1 MSSCF
6 VIFAVLLFLFSL
18 FMEIAMQR
26 LWTAKMHKMKIE
38 QVTKKYGPCW
48 HEKTKMG
55 TPTMGGIV
63 FIPVMLVSSV
73 LICFV
78 YGLDNWSTA
87 MQVISYPILAAAVG
101 FVDDWL
107 KYTKHSSDG
116 LKSLQ
121 KLLLQ
126 VIVTVAWASWV
137 LPDSLYIMPSF
148 AISKIYALLLVSF
161 IGVGF
166 QNAVNVT
173 DGLDGLAAGC
183 SLISLIGALFFLPY
197 SPLLALV
204 TISGCGIALGFLW
217 HNANPASV
225 FMGDVGAHFFAG
237 LLLSVSLASGAFI
250 FILPLGFMFGIE
262 IISVSV
268 QIFAIRRLKR
278 KVFLMSPIHHHF
290 EMLGWKETQIV
301 FRFLII
307 HTVGMVVFGALFSVF
322 SNTI

>member
-1 MSSCF
+1 MFNQLIIILSVS
-6 VIFAVLLFLFSL
+6 IVL
-18 FMEIAMQR
+18 EIMLQKM
-26 LWTAKMHKMKIE
+26 WTAKMHKMKIE
-38 QVTKKYGPCW
+38 QVTKEYGPCW

-63 FIPVMLVSSV
+63 FIPVIAAAAL
-73 LICFV
+73 LI
-78 YGLDNWSTA
+78 YIMNGSLPTERTA
-87 MQVISYPILAAAVG
+87 QILSYPILAAVVG
-101 FVDDWL
+101 FIDDWL

-121 KLLLQ
+121 KLFLQIVVTLL
-126 VIVTVAWASWV
+126 WAYWV
-137 LPDSLYIMPSF
+137 LPDTLLVLPFLEIP
-148 AISKIYALLLVSF
+148 KLPALLLVIF
-161 IGVGF
+161 VGVGF

-183 SLISLIGALFFLPY
+183 SMISLAGALLFLPNDN
-197 SPLLALV
+197 LV
-204 TISGCGIALGFLW
+204 SLFAISGLGIALGFLW

-237 LLLSVSLASGAFI
+237 LLLSLCLASGAFI
-250 FILPLGFMFGIE
+250 MIIPLGFLFGIE
-262 IISVSV
+262 IISVAI

-301 FRFLII
+301 LRFWIVHI
-307 HTVGMVVFGALFSVF
+307 VGMLVLMALLFVLV
-322 SNTI
+322 NAI

>member
-1 MSSCF
+1 
-6 VIFAVLLFLFSL
+6 
-18 FMEIAMQR
+18 
-26 LWTAKMHKMKIE
+26 MHKMKIE
-38 QVTKKYGPCW
+38 QVTKEYGPCW

-63 FIPVMLVSSV
+63 FIPVIAAAAL
-73 LICFV
+73 LI
-78 YGLDNWSTA
+78 YIMNGSLPTERTA
-87 MQVISYPILAAAVG
+87 QILSYPILAAVVG
-101 FVDDWL
+101 FIDDWL

-121 KLLLQ
+121 KLFLQIVVTLL
-126 VIVTVAWASWV
+126 WAYWV
-137 LPDSLYIMPSF
+137 LPDTLLVLPFLEIP
-148 AISKIYALLLVSF
+148 KLPALLLVIF
-161 IGVGF
+161 VGVGF

-183 SLISLIGALFFLPY
+183 SMISLAGALLFLPNDN
-197 SPLLALV
+197 LV
-204 TISGCGIALGFLW
+204 SLFAISGLGIALGFLW

-237 LLLSVSLASGAFI
+237 LLLSLCLASGAFI
-250 FILPLGFMFGIE
+250 MIIPLGFLFGIE
-262 IISVSV
+262 IISVAI

-301 FRFLII
+301 LRFWIVHI
-307 HTVGMVVFGALFSVF
+307 VGMLVLMALLFVLV
-322 SNTI
+322 NAI

>member
-1 MSSCF
+1 MFNQLIIILSVS
-6 VIFAVLLFLFSL
+6 IVL
-18 FMEIAMQR
+18 EIMLQKM
-26 LWTAKMHKMKIE
+26 WTAKMHKMKIE
-38 QVTKKYGPCW
+38 QVTKEYGPCW

-63 FIPVMLVSSV
+63 FIPVIAAAAL
-73 LICFV
+73 LI
-78 YGLDNWSTA
+78 YIMNGSLPTERTA
-87 MQVISYPILAAAVG
+87 LILSYPILAAVVG
-101 FVDDWL
+101 FIDDWL

-121 KLLLQ
+121 KLFLQIVVTLL
-126 VIVTVAWASWV
+126 WAYWV
-137 LPDSLYIMPSF
+137 LPDTLLVLPFLEIP
-148 AISKIYALLLVSF
+148 KLPALLLVIF
-161 IGVGF
+161 VGVGF

-183 SLISLIGALFFLPY
+183 SMISLAGALLFLPNDN
-197 SPLLALV
+197 LV
-204 TISGCGIALGFLW
+204 SLFAISGLGIALGFLW

-237 LLLSVSLASGAFI
+237 LLLSLCLASGAFI
-250 FILPLGFMFGIE
+250 MIIPLGFLFGIE
-262 IISVSV
+262 IISVAI

-301 FRFLII
+301 LRFWIVHI
-307 HTVGMVVFGALFSVF
+307 VGMLVLMALLFVLV
-322 SNTI
+322 NAI